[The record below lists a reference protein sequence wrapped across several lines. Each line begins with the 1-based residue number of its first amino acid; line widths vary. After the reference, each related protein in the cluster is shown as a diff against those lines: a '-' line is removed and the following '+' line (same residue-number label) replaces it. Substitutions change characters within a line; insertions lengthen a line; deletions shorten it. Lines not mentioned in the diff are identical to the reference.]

1 MNIGWIG
8 AGKMGL
14 PICQRFKAAGHTI
27 KVLARSNASAE
38 NLNLAGL
45 AHTSTIADLCS
56 NSQIVFSSI
65 TDDAALLDIANGV
78 AANLAKGSIYI
89 DISTVSPSASA
100 NVAAMLEKFGIN
112 YLRSPVSGSTM
123 MAEAG
128 TLTAIISGPKWVFDG
143 SISIFEVFAKKS
155 THVGEGEEARYL
167 KLVINSMV
175 AATAALLGEALAF
188 GNKGGLSNA
197 TMLDVISQSVVASP
211 LINYKRD
218 MIVDEYYKAAAS
230 LNMLK
235 KDLEIFLSVG
245 AANKMP
251 LPVNSKIQEIYKE
264 ASAHGL
270 GQNDFFILVQEAARK
285 SGIN

>member
-1 MNIGWIG
+1 M
-8 AGKMGL
+8 
-14 PICQRFKAAGHTI
+14 
-27 KVLARSNASAE
+27 
-38 NLNLAGL
+38 
-45 AHTSTIADLCS
+45 
-56 NSQIVFSSI
+56 VFSSI
-65 TDDAALLDIANGV
+65 SNDSALITILDGV
-78 AANLAKGSIYI
+78 ASSLKSGSTFI
-89 DISTVSPSASA
+89 DISTVSPEASGKVSDKLA
-100 NVAAMLEKFGIN
+100 SEQIH